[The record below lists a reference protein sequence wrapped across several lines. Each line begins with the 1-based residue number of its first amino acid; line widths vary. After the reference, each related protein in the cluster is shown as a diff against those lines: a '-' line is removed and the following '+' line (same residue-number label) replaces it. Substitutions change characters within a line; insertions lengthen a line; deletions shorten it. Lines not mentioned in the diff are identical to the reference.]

1 MRAFLK
7 KPVEDQEDGGCGIR
21 MKTLSCGGSQSSVAD
36 GGRLQPKG
44 EPTMRSLAFRCFA
57 LSMTLCILAVLAT
70 TVARAADLSFTAID
84 AEPLSHVAPDA
95 LVLHDDWR
103 MRESAIVGDDGKA
116 FSDAGFDASDW
127 YATSVPTTALG
138 TLVQHGVY
146 PDPYIGLN
154 NMRIPDASDE
164 HNRRYDLAQYS
175 HLPNE
180 ANPWAKPYWFRK
192 EFKLP
197 TEYQGKT
204 VWLHLDGVNYRAD
217 VWLNGRL
224 VSDAKSIVG
233 MFRRFR
239 FDVSSFLS
247 KDGPNALAVCIHPLD
262 FAGDPIHEQL
272 DGPPGSY
279 GPNGGDGEILRNVTQ
294 YCSIGWDWIAAARD
308 RNMGLWQ
315 HVWLE
320 ATGPVAVR
328 DPAAMTAVD
337 LPSGDKAAV
346 TVRCQLDNATSAE
359 QTVELVVRIA
369 PDGFEGAPV
378 ELRTRAVA
386 PASALTEVVLK
397 PEDYS
402 SLVLQKPRL
411 WWPVTYGEQP
421 LYQLTVEARV
431 DGQLSDQTTRRF
443 GVRNVGSFVLA
454 SGGRAFTVNGRTIRM
469 TGGAWV
475 PDFLSSWSAQR
486 YRDEARLMAEGNHT
500 IVRVNGCGIV
510 PPDAFFDGCD
520 RFGLLVWQDLSR
532 TSMAGEYRKDG
543 QPKTFEPARCDPT
556 VYLDNMKD
564 CIFRLRGRPSLLLWC
579 GCNEA
584 VAQADVGEPLQNEIL
599 PTLDGT
605 RPWLPTSHFDPPWGK
620 EPLCVWTGGPWHMIR
635 LPEYF
640 RLYAEDPMFTC
651 RDEIGLLSPPPINSM
666 AKAIPEIAQPVSEWS
681 PWNRA
686 LGYHDATGPILR
698 ESDKI
703 IRDDLGE
710 PACLTEY
717 LWMGDLYSTLSYRAI
732 YEAANKVRPRNSGTH
747 IWKINAAWPSVVQQV
762 FDWYLRPNGGYYG
775 MRSACRPLHAQ
786 FSADDQAIQ
795 VVSTLPETIDNL
807 KVRITLVDSNGR
819 IEDTQEH
826 AVTAAA
832 DATTPV
838 GSLPAVAKDGRLH
851 FVGLDLLDAEG
862 RALDRVVSWVQSD
875 CRFHELMQ
883 LPPTKIEVR
892 VIERG
897 EVAGETFYKVSVQN
911 TSTVPA
917 VQVWLEVLRGEQGD
931 EVLPSFWSDNA
942 LTLLPGEQRELTVRF
957 RSNLLGNTPPD
968 LMAEGWNVTPR
979 EWNIADGK
987 AVPLSMEVIES
998 DVQVEGA
1005 DVKVRFTATQ
1015 RGPTGARWTTWPVP
1029 IKIDGV
1035 AARYVRIGLQTGAT
1049 SSAMATFAGLSR
1061 GEHRIAVGDHP
1072 DKTVVV
1078 P

>member
-1 MRAFLK
+1 MRFSIVIR
-7 KPVEDQEDGGCGIR
+7 PVVAWCLIIPLTT
-21 MKTLSCGGSQSSVAD
+21 TLSLTHGS
-36 GGRLQPKG
+36 
-44 EPTMRSLAFRCFA
+44 EPTAEPSF
-57 LSMTLCILAVLAT
+57 SAV
-70 TVARAADLSFTAID
+70 D
-84 AEPLSHVAPDA
+84 AEPLSAVSEGAV
-95 LVLHDDWR
+95 VLHADWQ
-103 MRESAIVGDDGKA
+103 MRESVIAGDDGAA
-116 FSDAGFDASDW
+116 FSRPGFNAADW
-127 YATSVPTTALG
+127 YKTTVPTTALG
-138 TLVQHGVY
+138 TLVRHGVY
-146 PDPYIGLN
+146 PDPYVGMN
-154 NMRIPDASDE
+154 NMRIPDASDD
-164 HNRRYDLAQYS
+164 HNRRYDLARYS
-175 HLPNE
+175 HLPNQ

-197 TEYQGKT
+197 PEYQGKT
-204 VWLHLDGVNYRAD
+204 VWLHLDGLNYRAD
-217 VWLNGRL
+217 VWLNGRQAA
-224 VSDAKSIVG
+224 DARSVVG

-247 KDGPNALAVCIHPLD
+247 KDSPNAIAVCIHPLD
-262 FAGDPIHEQL
+262 FPGDPIHEQL
-272 DGPPGSY
+272 DGPSGSY

-308 RNMGLWQ
+308 RNVGLWQ

-346 TVRCQLDNATSAE
+346 TVRCQLDNATPAE
-359 QTVELVVRIA
+359 QTVELVVRMA

-378 ELRTRAVA
+378 ELRTQAVA
-386 PASALTEVVLK
+386 PASALTEIVLK
-397 PEDYS
+397 PEDHP

-421 LYQLTVEARV
+421 LYRLTVEARV

-443 GVRNVGSFVLA
+443 GVRNVGSFVLP

-510 PPDAFFDGCD
+510 PPDAFFDACD
-520 RFGLLVWQDLSR
+520 RYGLMIWEDLSR
-532 TSMAGEYRKDG
+532 TSMAGDYRKDG
-543 QPKTFEPARCDPT
+543 QPKTFEPVRCDPV

-584 VAQADVGEPLQNEIL
+584 VAQADIGEPLQNEIL
-599 PTLDGT
+599 PALDGT
-605 RPWLPTSHFDPPWGK
+605 RPWLPTSHCEPPWSK

-666 AKAIPEIAQPVSEWS
+666 AKAIPDIAQSVPKWF
-681 PWNRA
+681 PWNRD
-686 LGYHDATGPILR
+686 LGYHDAMDHVLKD
-698 ESDKI
+698 SDKI
-703 IRDDLGE
+703 IREDLGE

-717 LWMGDLYSTLSYRAI
+717 LWMGDLYSTLAYRAI
-732 YEAANKVRPRNSGTH
+732 YEAANKVRPRNAGTH

-775 MRSACRPLHAQ
+775 MRSACQPLHVQ
-786 FSADDQAIQ
+786 SSADDQTIQ
-795 VVSTLPETIDNL
+795 VVSTLSEARDNL
-807 KVRITLVDSNGR
+807 KVRATLVDSTGR
-819 IEDTQEH
+819 TEDSQER

-832 DATTPV
+832 DATTPA

-851 FVGLDLLDAEG
+851 FVGLDLLDADG
-862 RALDRVVSWVQSD
+862 RTLDRVVSWTQSG
-875 CRFHELMQ
+875 CRFHELMR
-883 LPPTKIEVR
+883 LPSAEIEAC
-892 VIERG
+892 VIEQG

-911 TSTVPA
+911 ASTVPA
-917 VQVWLEVLRGEQGD
+917 VHVWLEVIRGDQGE
-931 EVLPSFWSDNA
+931 EVLPCFWSDNA
-942 LTLLPGEQRELTVRF
+942 LSLLPGERRELTVRF
-957 RSNLLGNTPPD
+957 RANTLGDASPH
-968 LMAEGWNVTPR
+968 LMVEGWNVKPR
-979 EWNIADGK
+979 EWTIADGK
-987 AVPLSMEVIES
+987 PLLLTAHVATCDIQTAPTGTKLS
-998 DVQVEGA
+998 
-1005 DVKVRFTATQ
+1005 FTATQ
-1015 RGPTGARWTTWPVP
+1015 DGATGPRWTMWPLPV
-1029 IKIDGV
+1029 KVDGSLV
-1035 AARYVRIGLQTGAT
+1035 RYVHIGLHGGVDSSGVLTLGELTPGLHRIVVGDGREQAVTVPPFLKN
-1049 SSAMATFAGLSR
+1049 SSAEKLGTN
-1061 GEHRIAVGDHP
+1061 EE
-1072 DKTVVV
+1072 
-1078 P
+1078 